1 MCIKIINFI
10 YWHKR
15 IRKICIISTW
25 VIWCVNLCSAAV
37 SDDEWLHEAETLLLD
52 LSVLLIWDGLSLKD
66 LGNLISSGEI
76 NLTDLNSLTL
86 SERTFMVHISSLL
99 CFLWQIRLEDLKGTT
114 GCEGETSYFSLGRN
128 NNMLP
133 LCILLSFPSS
143 VNISSIVKSTTE
155 LLLNSS
161 NILLLLWVECRDDFK
176 SGSDVAGVVKLV
188 IICGMKEFLL
198 FWLYNIF
205 SGRISLKAKLWLY
218 LCI

>member
-1 MCIKIINFI
+1 M
-10 YWHKR
+10 
-15 IRKICIISTW
+15 
-25 VIWCVNLCSAAV
+25 
-37 SDDEWLHEAETLLLD
+37 
-52 LSVLLIWDGLSLKD
+52 WDALSLKD
-66 LGNLISSGEI
+66 LGNLLSSGEI
-76 NLTDLNSLTL
+76 NLTDLNSLAL
-86 SERTFMVHISSLL
+86 SERSSVVHISSLL
-99 CFLWQIRLEDLKGTT
+99 CSLWQIKLEDLKGAV
-114 GCEGETSYFSLGRN
+114 GCEGETSCLSLGGN

-133 LCILLSFPSS
+133 LCISLSFPSS

-176 SGSDVAGVVKLV
+176 SGSDVAGVVKFLV
-188 IICGMKEFLL
+188 ICGMKEFLL